1 LTEAGLPLWRAYVA
15 VSTLHPMF
23 IGKGRTWRRDG
34 GLISA
39 SFRRDAPDQE
49 NWRNSSLHHLVQ
61 TDLGE
66 LRRRLEGANAELDFA
81 VLEEF
86 QNEGAI
92 DYLVFV
98 TPFSERP
105 DALAR
110 RDGMVTSWV
119 TDQAGG
125 FTDGHVATL
134 RRRGSSR

>member
-1 LTEAGLPLWRAYVA
+1 
-15 VSTLHPMF
+15 M
-23 IGKGRTWRRDG
+23 
-34 GLISA
+34 
-39 SFRRDAPDQE
+39 
-49 NWRNSSLHHLVQ
+49 Q

-86 QNEGAI
+86 RNEGAT
-92 DYLVFV
+92 DYLAFV